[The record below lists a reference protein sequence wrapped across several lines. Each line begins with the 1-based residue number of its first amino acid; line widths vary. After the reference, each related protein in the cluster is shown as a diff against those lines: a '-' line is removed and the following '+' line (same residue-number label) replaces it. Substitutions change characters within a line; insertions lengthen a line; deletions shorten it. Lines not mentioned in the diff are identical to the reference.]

1 MKMNKKRIL
10 TYISV
15 LGVLLISSVAFTAC
29 SPAGTN
35 GATGVSGTAG
45 TNENQNAAI
54 TGTAPT
60 VASSND
66 TQNAEVKLISPKD
79 AKDLLAK
86 DKSVI
91 LVDVRT
97 AAEYKE
103 GHIANSILVPSET
116 IGQEAATKLTD
127 KSSTIIV
134 YCRSGRRSA
143 LAAQELITLGY
154 TNVFDLGGI
163 IDWPYEV
170 VK

>member
-1 MKMNKKRIL
+1 MKMSKKRIL

-15 LGVLLISSVAFTAC
+15 LGVLLITSVVLTAC
-29 SPAGTN
+29 STAGTT
-35 GATGVSGTAG
+35 GTSATPG
-45 TNENQNAAI
+45 TNENQNAAV
-54 TGTAPT
+54 TGIAPT
-60 VASSND
+60 AAYTGEAQTAV
-66 TQNAEVKLISPKD
+66 VKLISPKD
-79 AKDLLAK
+79 AKELLAK

-116 IGQEAATKLTD
+116 IGQEAATKLSD
-127 KSSTIIV
+127 KASTIIV

-143 LAAQELITLGY
+143 LAAQELISLGY